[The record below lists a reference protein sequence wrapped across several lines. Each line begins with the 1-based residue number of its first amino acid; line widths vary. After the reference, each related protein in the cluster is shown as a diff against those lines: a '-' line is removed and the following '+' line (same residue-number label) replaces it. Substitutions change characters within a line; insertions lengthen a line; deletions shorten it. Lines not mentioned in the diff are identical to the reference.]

1 MIDPIELELA
11 KLRSHADQLRS
22 FIRDTLREMD
32 RGEVLQ
38 LFKVCAKGELSGIDE
53 RTAALVARMALVSF
67 FSLFEGQDAEGD

>member
-1 MIDPIELELA
+1 MDDPIDLELA

-32 RGEVLQ
+32 RGEMLQ
-38 LFKVCAKGELSGIDE
+38 LFRVCAKGELGEIDD

-67 FSLFEGQDAEGD
+67 FSLFEGEDAEGD